1 MQMPDETGFGK
12 RRDGPTGRRGA
23 LRERMNLPVSLYSV
37 DQSRVSLLVDVSL
50 IGCRLHGMG
59 LPEVGQDVLLKG
71 GDVELFGRI
80 VWKGDGERGVKF
92 DEPISELELKRLREV
107 LSRHLGLEA
116 PSSEIIPPEGR
127 RKPRT

>member
-1 MQMPDETGFGK
+1 MPDETGFG
-12 RRDGPTGRRGA
+12 RRTDGPTGRRRA

-37 DQSRVSLLVDVSL
+37 EQTRVSLLADVSQK
-50 IGCRLHGMG
+50 GCRLHGMA
-59 LPEVGQDVLLKG
+59 LPEVGQDVLLKA

-92 DEPISELELKRLREV
+92 DEPISKTELVRLREV

-116 PSSEIIPPEGR
+116 PRSEIIPPQGR
-127 RKPRT
+127 RKP